1 MIFSSIL
8 VCYYLIISCPIKNC
22 LINYALSTFFER
34 VGVIVEEF
42 DGVAPALVSDEEISS
57 YVLELKNYLTE
68 VELSPSQI
76 FLREDDKIELLF
88 YPINAREFSEE
99 ELNTLAYELD
109 TLFTFYN
116 RLKVEIPENIIS
128 DYKPELTQAEMY
140 YLFVTGV
147 EKNTQDFKNNILGE
161 IPTPKDKY
169 AIEIKAAQ

>member
-1 MIFSSIL
+1 MKTNNVMEFNTDQFD
-8 VCYYLIISCPIKNC
+8 VE
-22 LINYALSTFFER
+22 ALYER

-42 DGVAPALVSDEEISS
+42 DGIDPALVSDEEISS
-57 YVLELKNYLTE
+57 YVLELNNYLAE

-76 FLREDDKIELLF
+76 FLREDGKIELLF
-88 YPINAREFSEE
+88 YPINARQFSEE

-128 DYKPELTQAEMY
+128 ENKPELTQAEMY

-147 EKNTQDFKNNILGE
+147 EKNTQDFKDNILGE
-161 IPTPKDKY
+161 LPTPNDEN
-169 AIEIKAAQ
+169 AIEIKVAE

>member
-1 MIFSSIL
+1 MQTTNVMEFDMDRFG
-8 VCYYLIISCPIKNC
+8 VE
-22 LINYALSTFFER
+22 AFFER

-42 DGVAPALVSDEEISS
+42 DGTASALVSDEKISS
-57 YVLELKNYLTE
+57 YVLELKDYLAE

-76 FLREDDKIELLF
+76 FLREDGKIEILF
-88 YPINAREFSEE
+88 YPINARQFSEE
-99 ELNTLAYELD
+99 ELNALAYELD

-147 EKNTQDFKNNILGE
+147 EKNTKDFKNNILGE
-161 IPTPKDKY
+161 IPTPNDKQ